1 MNHQKPLKG
10 WRFAGFVGSI
20 VAAVGVACY
29 PIIISPYLYP
39 EQWKHM
45 SKEIRE
51 REGIKQENIQPGGM
65 KVWTD
70 PFDRAGKPGNK
81 QDARDRS
88 RGAQGN
94 CPWASLCQTEKSLSK
109 TCHNWPKT
117 RTQSNR

>member
-1 MNHQKPLKG
+1 MKNVPFSAEHDARKYIGVPLPGKNHPPLKG

-20 VAAVGVACY
+20 VAAVAVACY

-39 EQWKHM
+39 EKWKQM

-51 REGIKQENIQPGGM
+51 KEGIKQENIQPGGM

-81 QDARDRS
+81 
-88 RGAQGN
+88 
-94 CPWASLCQTEKSLSK
+94 
-109 TCHNWPKT
+109 
-117 RTQSNR
+117 

>member
-1 MNHQKPLKG
+1 MKNKMRQPKPLKG

-20 VAAVGVACY
+20 VAAVAVACY

-39 EQWKHM
+39 EQWKQM

-51 REGIKQENIQPGGM
+51 KEGIKQENIQPGGM

-81 QDARDRS
+81 
-88 RGAQGN
+88 
-94 CPWASLCQTEKSLSK
+94 
-109 TCHNWPKT
+109 
-117 RTQSNR
+117 